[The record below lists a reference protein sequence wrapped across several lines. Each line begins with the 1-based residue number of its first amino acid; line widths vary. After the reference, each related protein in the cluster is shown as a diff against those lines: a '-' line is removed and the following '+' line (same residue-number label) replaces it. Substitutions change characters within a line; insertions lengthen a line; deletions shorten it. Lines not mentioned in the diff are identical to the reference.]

1 MLTLQEIC
9 LSVQNGELKQT
20 LGAMSSM
27 LNKSAWAPCSKAY
40 LITKR
45 FKKKKKKTKLLT
57 STKRHK
63 KKKKKKWLRERIG
76 KVVDQE
82 GVYCTGTKLPTMGAA
97 CLTMFS
103 TKMKRDSASNSSPA
117 VTWISSICFK
127 ISSSLYPF
135 GTLMISNS
143 TACCLDPSAS
153 MLAILF
159 YTKQGKAKKTSGFYA
174 ERDVLPDQTLGWVED
189 REIKMARVLCF
200 SFYVA
205 KL

>member
-40 LITKR
+40 IITKR
-45 FKKKKKKTKLLT
+45 LKKKKAE
-57 STKRHK
+57 RV
-63 KKKKKKWLRERIG
+63 RIG
-76 KVVDQE
+76 KVVDEE

-174 ERDVLPDQTLGWVED
+174 ERDVLPDQTLG
-189 REIKMARVLCF
+189 
-200 SFYVA
+200 
-205 KL
+205 

>member
-45 FKKKKKKTKLLT
+45 LKKKKKTKLLT

-63 KKKKKKWLRERIG
+63 KKKKMAERVRIG
-76 KVVDQE
+76 KVVVQE

-159 YTKQGKAKKTSGFYA
+159 YTKQEKAKKTSGFYA
-174 ERDVLPDQTLGWVED
+174 ERDVLPDQTLG
-189 REIKMARVLCF
+189 
-200 SFYVA
+200 
-205 KL
+205 

>member
-40 LITKR
+40 IITKR
-45 FKKKKKKTKLLT
+45 LKKKKAE
-57 STKRHK
+57 RV
-63 KKKKKKWLRERIG
+63 RIG
-76 KVVDQE
+76 KVVDEE
-82 GVYCTGTKLPTMGAA
+82 GVYCTGAKLPTMGAA

-135 GTLMISNS
+135 GTPVISNS
-143 TACCLDPSAS
+143 TACCF
-153 MLAILF
+153 MLAILC
-159 YTKQGKAKKTSGFYA
+159 YTKQEKAKKTSAFYA
-174 ERDVLPDQTLGWVED
+174 ECDVLPDQTLG
-189 REIKMARVLCF
+189 
-200 SFYVA
+200 
-205 KL
+205 